1 MSRGLSFGLLSA
13 FFLLLVGWGEAH
25 AQMGERFH
33 IRTLSIEPLKG
44 SRKEAKG
51 IEEKF
56 REALNR
62 TFRLKVVPL
71 GDRDKADGLITGS
84 LRASGNALV
93 VSVEL
98 RETTFHLPVATE
110 VIRIEGSGDE
120 EIEAGLMRLAR
131 ALASRLPSKGEVTQV
146 NEGQIGIDAGGL
158 LGVPEEGVLSIFR
171 IKGVVRHPFTQ
182 EIVEYQK
189 VPVAEARVTSV
200 GEETAGARVVRSS
213 LPVQKGDLVTFEVSR
228 EIANLYRIRRSH
240 TLPRLPDGLP
250 PKGSAPGK
258 RGERVALPPGHD
270 SGRGWAQVEWVYLK
284 NRYHFGS
291 SGLNF
296 TRNVDFFPGVQ
307 ADLGYWIWSRL
318 GVEAFYQV
326 GWIRFDNQAGIAT
339 VYARPSWIVPQI
351 VVRPPSIGP
360 VQLKASLGYSVYS
373 FSYIHGDRTFFVDS
387 RMSGPLL
394 RMDLWGRS
402 PTGFLGRLVGTFEP
416 FQRVS
421 EHPVDSGSSGRG
433 TGYSLEARGGWVL
446 TDHLKLEIGY
456 RFQRYRYVFGG
467 AGSRSSG
474 VSDAVASEQ
483 YSGPLVAFRFEF

>member
-110 VIRIEGSGDE
+110 VVRIEGSGDE

-131 ALASRLPSKGEVTQV
+131 ALVSRLPSKGEVTQV
-146 NEGQIGIDAGGL
+146 NEGQIGSMPVVFRGSGG
-158 LGVPEEGVLSIFR
+158 GVLSIFR
-171 IKGVVRHPFTQ
+171 IKVVRHPFTQ

-200 GEETAGARVVRSS
+200 GEETAEARVVRSS
-213 LPVQKGDLVTFEVSR
+213 VPVQKGDLVTFEVSR

-240 TLPRLPDGLP
+240 TLPRLPGGLP
-250 PKGSAPGK
+250 PKGSVP
-258 RGERVALPPGHD
+258 GERGKQGAPAPGHD
-270 SGRGWAQVEWVYLK
+270 SGSGWPRSDGLPEEPLSFRFERAEFYARGFLS
-284 NRYHFGS
+284 R
-291 SGLNF
+291 
-296 TRNVDFFPGVQ
+296 VQ

-318 GVEAFYQV
+318 GWGV
-326 GWIRFDNQAGIAT
+326 
-339 VYARPSWIVPQI
+339 
-351 VVRPPSIGP
+351 
-360 VQLKASLGYSVYS
+360 L
-373 FSYIHGDRTFFVDS
+373 
-387 RMSGPLL
+387 SG
-394 RMDLWGRS
+394 G
-402 PTGFLGRLVGTFEP
+402 
-416 FQRVS
+416 
-421 EHPVDSGSSGRG
+421 
-433 TGYSLEARGGWVL
+433 
-446 TDHLKLEIGY
+446 
-456 RFQRYRYVFGG
+456 
-467 AGSRSSG
+467 
-474 VSDAVASEQ
+474 
-483 YSGPLVAFRFEF
+483 

>member
-1 MSRGLSFGLLSA
+1 MKR
-13 FFLLLVGWGEAH
+13 
-25 AQMGERFH
+25 R
-33 IRTLSIEPLKG
+33 
-44 SRKEAKG
+44 
-51 IEEKF
+51 
-56 REALNR
+56 
-62 TFRLKVVPL
+62 
-71 GDRDKADGLITGS
+71 
-84 LRASGNALV
+84 
-93 VSVEL
+93 
-98 RETTFHLPVATE
+98 LPVATE
-110 VIRIEGSGDE
+110 VVRIEGSGDE

-146 NEGQIGIDAGGL
+146 NEDQIGIDAGGL
-158 LGVPEEGVLSIFR
+158 QGVSEEGVLSIFR

-189 VPVAEARVTSV
+189 VRVAEARVTSV

-228 EIANLYRIRRSH
+228 EIANLYQIRRSH

-258 RGERVALPPGHD
+258 RGKQVSPPSGHD
-270 SGRGWAQVEWVYLK
+270 SGRGWAQVGWVYLR
-284 NRYHFGS
+284 NRYRFDS

-296 TRNVDFFPGVQ
+296 RRDVDFFPAVQ

-318 GVEAFYQV
+318 GVGAFYQV
-326 GWIRFDNQAGIAT
+326 GWIRFDNQVGIAT

-360 VQLKASLGYSVYS
+360 VQLTASLGYSVYS
-373 FSYIHGDRTFFVDS
+373 FSYIHGDQTFFVDS
-387 RMSGPLL
+387 RMSGPRL

-402 PTGFLGRLVGTFEP
+402 RTGFLGRLVGTFEP

-456 RFQRYRYVFGG
+456 RFQRYRYVFSG

-474 VSDAVASEQ
+474 VSDAVASER

>member
-1 MSRGLSFGLLSA
+1 MPVSRGASFHASSIPPGRYEMTRAWKMSGGTTPPSTPPIALSQRLGIVLIMRLLVSVRWWRLGRRQFATSGAAFPISTKSGTPSIRVVGMALRLGNFRPENLQRNCFISRGLSFGLLSA

-25 AQMGERFH
+25 AQMEERFH

-62 TFRLKVVPL
+62 TFRLTVVPL

-84 LRASGNALV
+84 LRTSKKALV

-98 RETTFHLPVATE
+98 REMKRRLPVATE
-110 VIRIEGSGDE
+110 VVRIEGSGDE

-158 LGVPEEGVLSIFR
+158 QGVSEEGVLSIFR

-182 EIVEYQK
+182 EIVEYQR
-189 VPVAEARVTSV
+189 VRVAEARVTSV
-200 GEETAGARVVRSS
+200 GEETAGAGGGRSS

-228 EIANLYRIRRSH
+228 EIANLYQIRRSH

-258 RGERVALPPGHD
+258 RGKQVSPPSGHD
-270 SGRGWAQVEWVYLK
+270 SGRGWAQVGWVYLK
-284 NRYHFGS
+284 NRYRFDS

-296 TRNVDFFPGVQ
+296 TRDVDFFP
-307 ADLGYWIWSRL
+307 
-318 GVEAFYQV
+318 F
-326 GWIRFDNQAGIAT
+326 
-339 VYARPSWIVPQI
+339 
-351 VVRPPSIGP
+351 
-360 VQLKASLGYSVYS
+360 
-373 FSYIHGDRTFFVDS
+373 
-387 RMSGPLL
+387 
-394 RMDLWGRS
+394 
-402 PTGFLGRLVGTFEP
+402 
-416 FQRVS
+416 
-421 EHPVDSGSSGRG
+421 
-433 TGYSLEARGGWVL
+433 
-446 TDHLKLEIGY
+446 
-456 RFQRYRYVFGG
+456 
-467 AGSRSSG
+467 
-474 VSDAVASEQ
+474 
-483 YSGPLVAFRFEF
+483 

>member
-1 MSRGLSFGLLSA
+1 MSRGLSFGLLFA
-13 FFLLLVGWGEAH
+13 FFLVLVGWGEAH

-62 TFRLKVVPL
+62 TFRLKVLPP
-71 GDRDKADGLITGS
+71 GDRNKADGLITGS
-84 LRASGNALV
+84 LRTSGTSLI

-98 RETTFHLPVATE
+98 REMTRRLPAATE
-110 VIRIEGSGDE
+110 VVRIEGRGDE

-131 ALASRLPSKGEVTQV
+131 ALASRLPSKGEVTQI

-158 LGVPEEGVLSIFR
+158 QGVPEAGVLSIFR

-200 GEETAGARVVRSS
+200 GEETAEARVIRSS
-213 LPVQKGDLVTFEVSR
+213 VPVQKGDLVTFEVSQ
-228 EIANLYRIRRSH
+228 EIANLYRMRRSH
-240 TLPRLPDGLP
+240 TLPRLPGGLP
-250 PKGSAPGK
+250 PRGSVPGERGKQVAPAPGY
-258 RGERVALPPGHD
+258 D
-270 SGRGWAQVEWVYLK
+270 SGSGWAQVGWVYLK
-284 NRYHFGS
+284 NRYRFGS
-291 SGLNF
+291 NGLNF
-296 TRNVDFFPGVQ
+296 TRSVDFFPAVQ

-318 GVEAFYQV
+318 GVGAFYQV
-326 GWIRFDNQAGIAT
+326 GWIRFDNQAGIPT

-360 VQLKASLGYSVYS
+360 VQLKAALGYSVYS
-373 FSYIHGDRTFFVDS
+373 FPYIHGDRTFFVDS

-421 EHPVDSGSSGRG
+421 EHPVESGSSGRG

-446 TDHLKLEIGY
+446 TDHLQLEIGY
-456 RFQRYRYVFGG
+456 RFQRYRYVFSG
-467 AGSRSSG
+467 AGTRNSG

-483 YSGPLVAFRFEF
+483 YSGPLAAFRIEF